1 MKHSLLPILFFI
13 FSTIILSAQGII
25 VNEVSN
31 GPTGTL
37 DNPKEQE
44 YIELV
49 VIGSDAAPTDGVD
62 LTGWVIDDNN
72 GDFTG
77 NQIGVGIASGHLRFT
92 GSCFSNVAPGTI
104 IIIYNEDD
112 RNPSIPAD
120 DITDSNSDCI
130 YIVPANSSCIETCSN
145 IPNSSPSPGVA
156 TYGGCSY
163 TTGQFINMGIANSG
177 DAVQTR
183 RPDFSFYHGFGFG
196 TDIDDPGAFPNFP
209 ADLGGG
215 SSFKIFTGSGS
226 GRNYFFENGD
236 FTNTDDFNRGFA
248 PADET
253 PGAPNN
259 DLNRAFINALRDG
272 TYNYSD
278 LTANSSTATATGLS
292 SCISLPVYLSK
303 FEGEKVENK
312 ALLNWVVESTTSEY
326 FTFEIERSANGY
338 TFETIGELGG
348 YDYERYYSFM
358 DQNPGQENYYRLK
371 MIDPDGSYRYS
382 KLIHLEFEQDETN
395 FSIFPNP
402 VQELSVIRFDQP
414 LQVESNIIIYNVL
427 GAKVQE
433 IRVAAGSN
441 FQTINTKE
449 LPKGTY
455 TLIWA
460 NPVKQKSLRFVK

>member
-1 MKHSLLPILFFI
+1 MLP
-13 FSTIILSAQGII
+13 AQGLI

-31 GPTGTL
+31 GPSG
-37 DNPKEQE
+37 DQE

-49 VIGSDAAPTDGVD
+49 VIGSDATPTAGVD

-77 NQIGVGIASGHLRFT
+77 NQTGVGIASGHLRFT
-92 GSCFSNVAPGTI
+92 GNCFSNVAPGTI
-104 IIIYNEDD
+104 IILYNNGD

-120 DITDSNSDCI
+120 DITDSNNDCI
-130 YIVPANSSCIETCSN
+130 YIAPANSNCIETCTD
-145 IPNSSPSPGVA
+145 IPNSSPGVA

-163 TTGQFINMGIANSG
+163 AAGQFINMGVANSG

-196 TDIDDPGAFPNFP
+196 TNIADAGAFPTFP

-236 FTNTDDFNRGFA
+236 FTNTNNFNRGFA
-248 PADET
+248 PANET

-259 DLNRAFINALRDG
+259 DFNRAFINALRDA

-278 LTANSSTATATGLS
+278 LASNSSTVTATGLS
-292 SCISLPVYLSK
+292 SCISLPVYLSQ
-303 FEGEKVENK
+303 FEGKKEERQ
-312 ALLNWVVESTTSEY
+312 ALLKWIVESTTSEY

-338 TFETIGELGG
+338 IFETIGELSG
-348 YDYERYYSFM
+348 YDDERYYSFI

-371 MIDPDGSYRYS
+371 MIDSDGSYRYS
-382 KLIHLEFEQDETN
+382 KLVHLDFEQNQTN
-395 FSIFPNP
+395 FNIFPNP
-402 VQELSVIRFDQP
+402 LSEISVIRFDHP
-414 LQVESNIIIYNVL
+414 LQVESNIIIYNLL
-427 GAKVQE
+427 GTKVKE
-433 IRVAAGSN
+433 IRVPAGSD

-455 TLIWA
+455 TLIWDTF
-460 NPVKQKSLRFVK
+460 VKQKSLRFVK